1 MFHPCCT
8 GQCLGSARPMLTAT
22 SFLFHLTI
30 PKRNKPKSKQ
40 PTTLPPRE
48 SNMTAS
54 PNNMNA
60 APISAAKYC
69 ENYYRNLLANAT
81 ATNGAHGCATNQQ
94 DVTAK
99 QPSSCSSSN
108 NSNDSVSNLIRP
120 NDILSGRGRMAWN
133 IKGNQIF
140 RSVVHQNIQRYMEAK
155 TNRDKTAVIGS
166 VLKYLQCDMGS
177 RFVKVQKGSIKVL
190 GKREAHEKIGHAMRD
205 LAKQR
210 RDALAEAA
218 AKGATSSKKI
228 VDTLPTPKFV
238 PSTSITSTCSAPT
251 TSSEFSSVLDN
262 MTPVGFLNDSNKSV
276 DPSYP
281 TQVIEPTRS
290 MPGAVLRRDNSL
302 PLDTTLFLDCF
313 GSNQSNNGININN
326 NNNTAHNNNEDLQFL
341 DAFEPIPLAWSWS
354 S

>member
-1 MFHPCCT
+1 M
-8 GQCLGSARPMLTAT
+8 
-22 SFLFHLTI
+22 
-30 PKRNKPKSKQ
+30 
-40 PTTLPPRE
+40 
-48 SNMTAS
+48 
-54 PNNMNA
+54 
-60 APISAAKYC
+60 
-69 ENYYRNLLANAT
+69 
-81 ATNGAHGCATNQQ
+81 
-94 DVTAK
+94 
-99 QPSSCSSSN
+99 
-108 NSNDSVSNLIRP
+108 
-120 NDILSGRGRMAWN
+120 
-133 IKGNQIF
+133 
-140 RSVVHQNIQRYMEAK
+140 
-155 TNRDKTAVIGS
+155 
-166 VLKYLQCDMGS
+166 
-177 RFVKVQKGSIKVL
+177 KVQKGSIKVL

-218 AKGATSSKKI
+218 AKSATSSKKI

-290 MPGAVLRRDNSL
+290 MPRAVLRRDNSL

-313 GSNQSNNGININN
+313 GSNQGNNNSINMNNN
-326 NNNTAHNNNEDLQFL
+326 NNNTAPTSTNGELEFL